1 MSRATRFAFVL
12 VLGLLLTA
20 PPSWAG
26 GPASRHAAPGV
37 LTRFWSLLTGLW
49 ADEGCIIDP
58 HGCATG
64 QAPAALPHTD
74 EGCILD
80 PHGCS
85 PGHAS
90 TVLPKPDEGCIL
102 DPNGGCSPRG

>member
-1 MSRATRFAFVL
+1 MSRTPRFAFVL

-26 GPASRHAAPGV
+26 GPSTRHAAPDG

-49 ADEGCIIDP
+49 ADAGCIIDP
-58 HGCATG
+58 HGCVTG
-64 QAPAALPHTD
+64 QAPAALPQLD
-74 EGCILD
+74 EGCAID
-80 PHGCS
+80 PHGCL

-90 TVLPKPDEGCIL
+90 TPLRQTDAGCAL
-102 DPNGGCSPRG
+102 DPHGGCLPG

>member
-26 GPASRHAAPGV
+26 GPSVRHAAPDV
-37 LTRFWSLLTGLW
+37 LTRLLSLFTGVW
-49 ADEGCIIDP
+49 AD
-58 HGCATG
+58 A
-64 QAPAALPHTD
+64 
-74 EGCILD
+74 GCILD

-85 PGHAS
+85 LQQTPGIDA
-90 TVLPKPDEGCIL
+90 GCII
-102 DPNGGCSPRG
+102 DPHGGCSPRG